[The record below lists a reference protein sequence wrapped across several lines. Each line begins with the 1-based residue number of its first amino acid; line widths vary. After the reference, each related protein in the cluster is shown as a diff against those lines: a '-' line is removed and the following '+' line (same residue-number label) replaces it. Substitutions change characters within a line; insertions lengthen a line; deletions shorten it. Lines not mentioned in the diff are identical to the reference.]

1 MQLMQ
6 LKIGARLAAGFGA
19 VLVLLVAVSVVAVL
33 ALQAAQ
39 KREDALATVE
49 SISSTI
55 DDWTASTRLN
65 INRAIA
71 VAKSRNDPAVDA
83 YFAPLIK
90 ETTAHI
96 NELQK
101 SLEQSLQTEN
111 GRALFA
117 VVGDTRK
124 DYVTKRGTFFKTL
137 ADGNLGEA
145 EQQLET
151 VVMPAA
157 DAYLKA
163 MNDLSEYQKTRLATY
178 RAESAAAARKAVLIS
193 VALAVAGVVLGIL
206 FAVLITRSVTGPVQ
220 QAVGVARKIA
230 EGDLTNRID
239 ATGRDEMADLLRA
252 LRDMQAALQ
261 TIVSNVRHGAENIQV
276 ASAEVASGN
285 NDLSARTEQS
295 ASNLEETAA
304 SMEEMSGA
312 IRQSADSART
322 ANQLATTAGESAEQ
336 GGRVV
341 ADVVRTMEEINAA
354 SRKISDIIGVID
366 GIAFQTNI
374 LALNAAVEA
383 ARAGEQGRGFA
394 VVAGEV
400 RTLAQRSAQ
409 AAKEIKELIG
419 NSVERVN
426 IGSELVNQA
435 GTTMQEIVTNV
446 TRVRDIIGEIAS
458 SSTEQ
463 ADGVNQINAAIGNL
477 DQMTQQNAALVE
489 ESAAAATSM
498 NEQAAQLTQVVS
510 VFRLNDGD
518 AGAAR
523 AAPRAAP
530 APAPRPAA
538 SGANRGGAAGSSG
551 ASRLGAPKAAPK
563 PAANL
568 NKPRPAAAP
577 KAALGNSTAAAPAP
591 AATRA
596 PKQDDGEWDT
606 F

>member
-1 MQLMQ
+1 MQLKQ
-6 LKIGARLAAGFGA
+6 LKIGARLGAGFGA
-19 VLVLLVAVSVVAVL
+19 VLLLLVAISAVAVL

-39 KREDALATVE
+39 TREDNLATVE

-55 DDWTASTRLN
+55 DEWMGSTRLN

-71 VAKSRNDPAVDA
+71 VAKSKNDPAVDA
-83 YFAPLIK
+83 HFAPLIK

-96 NELQK
+96 NVLQK
-101 SLEQSLQTEN
+101 SLEESLQTEN
-111 GRALFA
+111 GKALFA
-117 VVGDTRK
+117 VVGAART
-124 DYVTKRGTFFKTL
+124 DYVSKRGVFFKTL
-137 ADGNLGEA
+137 ADGNLEEA
-145 EQQLET
+145 ERQLQN

-157 DAYLKA
+157 DTYLKV
-163 MNDLSEYQKTRLATY
+163 MNDLSEYQHSRLVGY
-178 RAESAAAARKAVLIS
+178 REESDAAARRAVLLSIGLAAAA
-193 VALAVAGVVLGIL
+193 VVLGIL

-220 QAVGVARKIA
+220 QAVAVSRKIA

-239 ATGRDEMADLLRA
+239 ATGRDELADLLRA
-252 LRDMQAALQ
+252 LRDMQASLQ
-261 TIVSNVRHGAENIQV
+261 SIVSNVRHGAENIQV

-341 ADVVRTMEEINAA
+341 ADVVRTMEEINTA

-435 GTTMQEIVTNV
+435 GVTMQEIVTNV
-446 TRVRDIIGEIAS
+446 TRREGHHWRDSEFFHRAGRRGEPDQRGHRQS
-458 SSTEQ
+458 GP
-463 ADGVNQINAAIGNL
+463 DDAAERGAGGGKCRSGH
-477 DQMTQQNAALVE
+477 QHERAGRAA
-489 ESAAAATSM
+489 
-498 NEQAAQLTQVVS
+498 
-510 VFRLNDGD
+510 D
-518 AGAAR
+518 AGGECV
-523 AAPRAAP
+523 P
-530 APAPRPAA
+530 AQR
-538 SGANRGGAAGSSG
+538 R
-551 ASRLGAPKAAPK
+551 
-563 PAANL
+563 
-568 NKPRPAAAP
+568 
-577 KAALGNSTAAAPAP
+577 
-591 AATRA
+591 
-596 PKQDDGEWDT
+596 
-606 F
+606 

>member
-1 MQLMQ
+1 MQLKQ
-6 LKIGARLAAGFGA
+6 LKIGARLGVGFGA
-19 VLVLLVAVSVVAVL
+19 VLLLLVAISAVAVL
-33 ALQAAQ
+33 ALQSAQ
-39 KREDALATVE
+39 AREDNLATVE
-49 SISSTI
+49 AISSTI
-55 DDWTASTRLN
+55 DEWMGSTRLN

-71 VAKSRNDPAVDA
+71 VAKSKNDPAVDA
-83 YFAPLIK
+83 HFAPLIK

-101 SLEQSLQTEN
+101 SLEESLQTEQ
-111 GRALFA
+111 GKALFA

-124 DYVTKRGTFFKTL
+124 DYVAKRGAFFKTL
-137 ADGNLGEA
+137 AEGNLPEA
-145 EQQLET
+145 ERQLET
-151 VVMPAA
+151 VVMPSA

-163 MNDLSEYQKTRLATY
+163 MKELSEYQHARLVKY
-178 RAESAAAARKAVLIS
+178 REESDAAARRAVITS
-193 VALAVAGVVLGIL
+193 VALAAAAVVLGIL

-220 QAVGVARKIA
+220 QAVVVSRKIA

-239 ATGRDEMADLLRA
+239 SNGRDELADLLRA
-252 LRDMQAALQ
+252 LRDMQASLQ
-261 TIVSNVRHGAENIQV
+261 GIVSKVRHGAENIQV

-341 ADVVRTMEEINAA
+341 ADVVRTMEEINTA

-409 AAKEIKELIG
+409 AAKEIKELIS
-419 NSVERVN
+419 NSVDRVN

-489 ESAAAATSM
+489 QSAAAATSM

-510 VFRLNDGD
+510 VFRLNANDTGMSSVN
-518 AGAAR
+518 AR
-523 AAPRAAP
+523 AAPAARKPPAPTQKKATTALKKPSSASAPRAAISHHASP
-530 APAPRPAA
+530 AKA
-538 SGANRGGAAGSSG
+538 SS
-551 ASRLGAPKAAPK
+551 
-563 PAANL
+563 
-568 NKPRPAAAP
+568 
-577 KAALGNSTAAAPAP
+577 PAP
-591 AATRA
+591 AA
-596 PKQDDGEWDT
+596 DGDWDS